1 MIRRLLHILR
11 DLLIIR
17 RVEFRI
23 AEIPIVAMPALLVN
37 TSVAAFKTQSFLEGV
52 LLFFLLFAFGDMIN
66 CLADRD
72 LDAKYKPHLSRAV
85 YNLGVPF
92 VTFQVILTA
101 LLALLVAAH
110 LSWLLLRWQMLA
122 LTAAGLALGA
132 AYSVEPF
139 RLKGRG
145 LAQLVCLWLIIFVGP
160 MLMIATLFNVWPS
173 FALVAFAMAYGAVQM
188 GIILVNTAEDY
199 PEDRD
204 SNVRTVIVTLGLVR
218 GIALASLLTIAG
230 ALAML
235 ATLAVL
241 FFARGVP
248 LVWTAALLPVAG
260 ACLWMTRAIYRLS
273 RATSAE
279 PLDAA
284 VARVKAVAKNV
295 PAWVTV
301 VAWSSFAAV
310 LVLFLCSPK
319 TP

>member
-1 MIRRLLHILR
+1 MMTRLLHFLR

-37 TSVAAFKTQSFLEGV
+37 QSVAAFKTQSFWEGV

-85 YNLGVPF
+85 YNLGVRF

-110 LSWLLLRWQMLA
+110 LSWMLHRWQMLT

-160 MLMIATLFNVWPS
+160 MLMIATLFNVWPTPE
-173 FALVAFAMAYGAVQM
+173 LVTFAMAYGAVQM

-204 SNVRTVIVTLGLVR
+204 SNVRTVIVALGLSR
-218 GIALASLLTIAG
+218 GIGLASGLTIAG
-230 ALAML
+230 ALAMF
-235 ATLAVL
+235 ATLVIL
-241 FFARGVP
+241 FWTRAVP
-248 LVWTAALLPVAG
+248 LVWAAALLPVAG
-260 ACLWMTRAIYRLS
+260 ACLWMTSAIYRLWREVS
-273 RATSAE
+273 GA
-279 PLDAA
+279 PLEAGI
-284 VARVKAVAKNV
+284 ARVKAAAKNV

-301 VAWSSFAAV
+301 VAWSSLAAV
-310 LVLFLCSPK
+310 LVLFLCSSK
-319 TP
+319 VL

>member
-1 MIRRLLHILR
+1 MTRLLHFLR

-23 AEIPIVAMPALLVN
+23 AEIPIVAMPPLLVN
-37 TSVAAFKTQSFLEGV
+37 KDLAPLKTQSFWEGV
-52 LLFFLLFAFGDMIN
+52 LVFFLLFAFGDMIN

-101 LLALLVAAH
+101 LLALIVAAH
-110 LSWLLLRWQMLA
+110 LSWMLHRWQLFA
-122 LTAAGLALGA
+122 LTAVGLALGA

-145 LAQLVCLWLIIFVGP
+145 LAQLACLWLIIFVGP
-160 MLMIATLFNVWPS
+160 MLMIATLFDVWPS
-173 FALVAFAMAYGAVQM
+173 AELVAFAMAYGAVQM

-204 SNVRTVIVTLGLVR
+204 SGVRTVIVTLGLVR
-218 GIALASLLTIAG
+218 GIRLASALAIAG
-230 ALAML
+230 AVGML
-235 ATLAVL
+235 ATLAAL
-241 FFARGVP
+241 YWFRGVP
-248 LVWTAALLPVAG
+248 PLWSAALLPVAG
-260 ACLWMTRAIYRLS
+260 ACIWLASAVQRLS
-273 RATSAE
+273 REIAKA
-279 PLDAA
+279 PLEDGIAQ
-284 VARVKAVAKNV
+284 VKAAAKNV

-301 VAWSSFAAV
+301 VAWTSLAAV
-310 LVLFLCSPK
+310 LILFLSSAK
-319 TP
+319 VL

>member
-1 MIRRLLHILR
+1 VTKLLHFLR

-23 AEIPIVAMPALLVN
+23 AEIPIIAIPALLVN
-37 TSVAAFKTQSFLEGV
+37 TDLAPLKTQSFWEGV

-101 LLALLVAAH
+101 ILALALATH
-110 LSWLLLRWQMLA
+110 LSWMLRRWQLVA

-160 MLMIATLFNVWPS
+160 MVMIATLFDIWPPR
-173 FALVAFAMAYGAVQM
+173 ALIAFAMAYGAVQM

-199 PEDRD
+199 PEDREAG
-204 SNVRTVIVTLGLVR
+204 VRTVIVTLGLSR
-218 GIALASLLTIAG
+218 GIGLAAG
-230 ALAML
+230 LVVAGSVAML
-235 ATLAVL
+235 ITLSAL
-241 FFARGVP
+241 YWLRGAP
-248 LVWTAALLPVAG
+248 LPIAAALIPVTAACVWLTG
-260 ACLWMTRAIYRLS
+260 GIYSLS
-273 RATSAE
+273 REVKSL
-279 PLDAA
+279 PLDEAI
-284 VARVKAVAKNV
+284 ARVKAKAKRV

-301 VAWSSFAAV
+301 VAWTSLAAV
-310 LVLFLCSPK
+310 LVLFLRSSRVL
-319 TP
+319 